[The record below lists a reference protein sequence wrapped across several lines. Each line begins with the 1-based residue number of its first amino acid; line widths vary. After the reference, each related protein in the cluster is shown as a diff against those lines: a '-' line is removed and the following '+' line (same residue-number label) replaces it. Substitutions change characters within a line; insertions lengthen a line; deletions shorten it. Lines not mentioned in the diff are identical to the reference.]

1 MVLPRRTTNHRF
13 MRDEFEW
20 DARKERRNR
29 LKHGVSFQEAT
40 TVFEDTDALTFV
52 DERHSVI
59 EDRFIIIGYSAAHRI
74 LVVSH
79 TDRGQR
85 VRIISARVASRH
97 ERRIYEQKR

>member
-29 LKHGVSFQEAT
+29 LKHGVSFQEAI

-52 DERHSVI
+52 DERHSAI
-59 EDRFIIIGYSAAHRI
+59 EDRFIIIGYSAAHRV
-74 LVVSH
+74 L
-79 TDRGQR
+79 G
-85 VRIISARVASRH
+85 VASRH